1 MGASNDLK
9 RYLCCS
15 SLDRNK
21 LQMMNYVLL
30 FAALALVAALPLE
43 ESAVS
48 EEAKSTVSQLL
59 SIGKSSS
66 ACKSLAD
73 ATIKE
78 VKDSV
83 KAAQK
88 ILDTNKD
95 GSQCEKVGESLVSKA
110 NNSVV
115 SASKASVD
123 ATAAANAACSADVT
137 FKPQSLSSLK
147 NGECGFVTTDPA
159 FVLAKKT
166 CKQLKKSAQKAK
178 GALDGAK
185 TAHVSFKKAAEAD
198 EKKCLCA
205 AQKSHKVALE
215 ATEKATEKNTKAW
228 DKAHNMQCVLNGQST
243 CKVPSLPSLRTP
255 TLDKRAAQVTC
266 SSSSPSSSL
275 SSPSSSS
282 SSSSSGEAKAA
293 EAKERAKI
301 AADPRT
307 RKSKSVGVGIC
318 RDGVNNESTKMLP
331 YLVAKNPR
339 IRAFTY
345 LECKTKALT
354 LKDAIGFTTKPKGG
368 YCYIFFPALDQSDQS
383 LNCDGA
389 ANKAW
394 KCYNFIGRKR
404 YNGMKVAFSSG
415 HSGYTCDKF
424 EMKNE

>member
-1 MGASNDLK
+1 MGNSN
-9 RYLCCS
+9 
-15 SLDRNK
+15 NK
-21 LQMMNYVLL
+21 MNYVLL

-66 ACKSLAD
+66 ACMSLAD

-88 ILDTNKD
+88 ILDTIKD

-110 NNSVV
+110 KNSVV
-115 SASKASVD
+115 STSKANVD
-123 ATAAANAACSADVT
+123 ATAAANAACSAKVT

-166 CKQLKKSAQKAK
+166 CTQMKKSAEKAK

-185 TAHVSFKKAAEAD
+185 TALVNVKKAAKD
-198 EKKCLCA
+198 DKKKCRCA

-215 ATEKATEKNTKAW
+215 AAGKVNSAANKKAW
-228 DKAHNMQCVLNGQST
+228 DKAHNMLCVLNGQST

-255 TLDKRAAQVTC
+255 TLDKSAAQVTC
-266 SSSSPSSSL
+266 S
-275 SSPSSSS
+275 
-282 SSSSSGEAKAA
+282 GEAKAV

-415 HSGYTCDKF
+415 HSGYTCDK
-424 EMKNE
+424 

>member
-123 ATAAANAACSADVT
+123 ATAAANAACSAKVT

-147 NGECGFVTTDPA
+147 NGKCANLFTDPA

-166 CKQLKKSAQKAK
+166 CKQMKKSTEKAK
-178 GALDGAK
+178 GAIDGAK
-185 TAHVSFKKAAEAD
+185 TALVNVKKAAKD
-198 EKKCLCA
+198 DKKKCRCA

-215 ATEKATEKNTKAW
+215 AAGKVNSAANKKAW
-228 DKAHNMQCVLNGQST
+228 DKAHNMLCVLNGQST

-255 TLDKRAAQVTC
+255 TLVKRAAQETC
-266 SSSSPSSSL
+266 SATAAATPTTSPTTTL
-275 SSPSSSS
+275 TTTPTV
-282 SSSSSGEAKAA
+282 AA
-293 EAKERAKI
+293 TSTPTLGI
-301 AADPRT
+301 
-307 RKSKSVGVGIC
+307 SKFVGDGIC
-318 RDGVNNESTKMLP
+318 KDGVKNGEKSFP
-331 YLVAKNPR
+331 YLHSESRKMSW
-339 IRAFTY
+339 
-345 LECKTKALT
+345 LECKTKALS
-354 LKDAIGFTTKPKGG
+354 LKDAIGFTTRNGKGPNG
-368 YCYIFFPALDQSDQS
+368 GLCYIFFPALDPSGQS

-389 ANKAW
+389 ENKVGSDLW
-394 KCYNFIGRKR
+394 GCSNFIGNQG
-404 YNGMKVAFSSG
+404 YDGMKIAITAG
-415 HSGYTCDKF
+415 PKDYTCDKI
-424 EMKNE
+424 ERKNE

>member
-1 MGASNDLK
+1 MGNSN
-9 RYLCCS
+9 
-15 SLDRNK
+15 NK
-21 LQMMNYVLL
+21 MNYVLL

-73 ATIKE
+73 PAIKE

-83 KAAQK
+83 KNVQK
-88 ILDTNKD
+88 ILETNKD

-110 NNSVV
+110 KNSVV

-137 FKPQSLSSLK
+137 FKPQSLSGLK

-166 CKQLKKSAQKAK
+166 CTQMKKSAEKAK

-185 TAHVSFKKAAEAD
+185 TALVNVKKAAKD
-198 EKKCLCA
+198 DKKKCRCA

-215 ATEKATEKNTKAW
+215 AAGKVNSAANKKAW
-228 DKAHNMQCVLNGQST
+228 DKAHNMLCVLNGQST

-255 TLDKRAAQVTC
+255 TLDKSAAQVTC
-266 SSSSPSSSL
+266 
-275 SSPSSSS
+275 
-282 SSSSSGEAKAA
+282 SGEAKAA

-415 HSGYTCDKF
+415 HSGYTCDK
-424 EMKNE
+424 

>member
-1 MGASNDLK
+1 MGN
-9 RYLCCS
+9 YLPQ
-15 SLDRNK
+15 K
-21 LQMMNYVLL
+21 IMNYVLL

-66 ACKSLAD
+66 ACMSLAD

-78 VKDSV
+78 VKDSM

-88 ILDTNKD
+88 ILDTTKD
-95 GSQCEKVGESLVSKA
+95 GSQCKKVGESLVSKA
-110 NNSVV
+110 TNSVE

-123 ATAAANAACSADVT
+123 ATAAANAACDAKVT

-147 NGECGFVTTDPA
+147 NGKCANLFTDPA
-159 FVLAKKT
+159 LVLAKKT
-166 CKQLKKSAQKAK
+166 CKQMKKSTEKAK
-178 GALDGAK
+178 GAIDGAK
-185 TAHVSFKKAAEAD
+185 TALVNVKKAAKD
-198 EKKCLCA
+198 DKKKCRCA

-215 ATEKATEKNTKAW
+215 AAGKVNSAANKKAW

-301 AADPRT
+301 
-307 RKSKSVGVGIC
+307 
-318 RDGVNNESTKMLP
+318 
-331 YLVAKNPR
+331 
-339 IRAFTY
+339 
-345 LECKTKALT
+345 
-354 LKDAIGFTTKPKGG
+354 
-368 YCYIFFPALDQSDQS
+368 
-383 LNCDGA
+383 
-389 ANKAW
+389 
-394 KCYNFIGRKR
+394 
-404 YNGMKVAFSSG
+404 
-415 HSGYTCDKF
+415 
-424 EMKNE
+424 

>member
-1 MGASNDLK
+1 MGNLP
-9 RYLCCS
+9 
-15 SLDRNK
+15 RNT
-21 LQMMNYVLL
+21 MNYVLL
-30 FAALALVAALPLE
+30 FATLALVAALPLE

-73 ATIKE
+73 AAIKE

-83 KAAQK
+83 KNVQK
-88 ILDTNKD
+88 ILETNKD

-110 NNSVV
+110 KNSVV

-137 FKPQSLSSLK
+137 FKPQSLSGLK

-166 CKQLKKSAQKAK
+166 CTQMKKSAAKAT

-185 TAHVSFKKAAEAD
+185 TAAEDDKKAAED
-198 EKKCLCA
+198 DNKKCRCA

-215 ATEKATEKNTKAW
+215 ATEKATEKNMKAW

-255 TLDKRAAQVTC
+255 TLDKRAAQETC
-266 SSSSPSSSL
+266 SSSSPSSSSSS

-282 SSSSSGEAKAA
+282 SSSSSSTKF
-293 EAKERAKI
+293 
-301 AADPRT
+301 
-307 RKSKSVGVGIC
+307 VGAGFC
-318 RDGVNNESTKMLP
+318 RDGIKGRVMKQLP
-331 YLVAKNPR
+331 YLRGKNK
-339 IRAFTY
+339 TW
-345 LECKTKALT
+345 LECKTKGLT
-354 LKDAIGFTTKPKGG
+354 LKDAVGFSTNPTTFGG
-368 YCYIFFPALDQSDQS
+368 TCYIFFPGAPAPNQS
-383 LNCDGA
+383 NCDGEKWPWQCFA
-389 ANKAW
+389 YASSTGK
-394 KCYNFIGRKR
+394 
-404 YNGMKVAFSSG
+404 KVAYASN
-415 HSGYTCDKF
+415 HADYTCDKF
-424 EMKNE
+424 ERENE

>member
-1 MGASNDLK
+1 MGNSN
-9 RYLCCS
+9 
-15 SLDRNK
+15 NK
-21 LQMMNYVLL
+21 MNYVLL

-73 ATIKE
+73 PAIKE

-83 KAAQK
+83 KNVQK
-88 ILDTNKD
+88 ILETNKD

-110 NNSVV
+110 KNSVV

-137 FKPQSLSSLK
+137 FKPQSLSGLK

-166 CKQLKKSAQKAK
+166 CTQMKKSAAKAT

-185 TAHVSFKKAAEAD
+185 TAAEDDKKAAED
-198 EKKCLCA
+198 DKKKCRCA

-215 ATEKATEKNTKAW
+215 ATKKATEKNTKAW

-255 TLDKRAAQVTC
+255 TLDKRAAQETC
-266 SSSSPSSSL
+266 SSSSPSSSS

-282 SSSSSGEAKAA
+282 SSSGSPPQSPPQALPKLPSLAPPSIPSIPSIPTQAQGPKKKSEEKCPKSHPYGTPQDGCCDKKSAFVNGKDGALQTVQCLHKAA
-293 EAKERAKI
+293 
-301 AADPRT
+301 
-307 RKSKSVGVGIC
+307 SVLPLLVPPPANSYKKK
-318 RDGVNNESTKMLP
+318 VPLALPKLPMLP
-331 YLVAKNPR
+331 PPR
-339 IRAFTY
+339 AR
-345 LECKTKALT
+345 
-354 LKDAIGFTTKPKGG
+354 
-368 YCYIFFPALDQSDQS
+368 
-383 LNCDGA
+383 
-389 ANKAW
+389 
-394 KCYNFIGRKR
+394 
-404 YNGMKVAFSSG
+404 
-415 HSGYTCDKF
+415 
-424 EMKNE
+424 

>member
-1 MGASNDLK
+1 MGN
-9 RYLCCS
+9 YLPQ
-15 SLDRNK
+15 K
-21 LQMMNYVLL
+21 IMNYVLL

-66 ACKSLAD
+66 ACMSLAD

-78 VKDSV
+78 VKDSM

-88 ILDTNKD
+88 ILDTIKD
-95 GSQCEKVGESLVSKA
+95 GSQCKKVGESLVSKA
-110 NNSVV
+110 TNSVV
-115 SASKASVD
+115 SASKANVD
-123 ATAAANAACSADVT
+123 ATAAANAACSAEVT

-159 FVLAKKT
+159 FVLAKKKCT
-166 CKQLKKSAQKAK
+166 QMKKSAEKAK
-178 GALDGAK
+178 GFLGGAK
-185 TAHVSFKKAAEAD
+185 TALVNLKKAAKD
-198 EKKCLCA
+198 DKKKCRCA

-215 ATEKATEKNTKAW
+215 AAGKVNSAANKKAW
-228 DKAHNMQCVLNGQST
+228 DKAHNMLCVLNGQST

-255 TLDKRAAQVTC
+255 TLDKSAAQVTC
-266 SSSSPSSSL
+266 S
-275 SSPSSSS
+275 
-282 SSSSSGEAKAA
+282 GEAKAV

-415 HSGYTCDKF
+415 HSGYTCDK
-424 EMKNE
+424 